1 MDRLSSNLKK
11 EFLRYLIGL
20 NTQIILTN
28 TSQDKNEYPKE
39 YMIYRLRQNEKR
51 VDKNES

>member
-1 MDRLSSNLKK
+1 MSESNLKK

-28 TSQDKNEYPKE
+28 TPHEKIEYPRVYKIIKLKQNKE
-39 YMIYRLRQNEKR
+39 R
-51 VDKNES
+51 VDKNE